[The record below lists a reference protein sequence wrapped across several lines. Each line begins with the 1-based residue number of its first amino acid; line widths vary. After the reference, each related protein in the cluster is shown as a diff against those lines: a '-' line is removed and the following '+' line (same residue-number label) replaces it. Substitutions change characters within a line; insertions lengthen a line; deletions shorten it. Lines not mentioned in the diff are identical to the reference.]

1 LTVFANSQSSGWRY
15 LCERAGYSSPRHT
28 DYQQR
33 CCTQLSK
40 GDVWPTAHNS
50 HTELQ
55 RSDLTSGGTD
65 RMAIGMS
72 VGFTHAGAAPVSGSP
87 VTRPLTGASC
97 SGEAIFVLA
106 ASITRLGSRC
116 PLAGQQHKTRLL
128 FFAACKWRGRGPRCK
143 GITIYGSGP
152 AEGPGP

>member
-1 LTVFANSQSSGWRY
+1 MAHG
-15 LCERAGYSSPRHT
+15 
-28 DYQQR
+28 
-33 CCTQLSK
+33 TQLTHSQ
-40 GDVWPTAHNS
+40 
-50 HTELQ
+50 LQ

-116 PLAGQQHKTRLL
+116 PLAGQQHQTRLL
-128 FFAACKWRGRGPRCK
+128 FFAACKWRGRGHAAKVSLYMEADRLK
-143 GITIYGSGP
+143 DP
-152 AEGPGP
+152 ARNRFNPEASFALNERAVRRGRFPCS

>member
-1 LTVFANSQSSGWRY
+1 MAHG
-15 LCERAGYSSPRHT
+15 
-28 DYQQR
+28 
-33 CCTQLSK
+33 TQLTHSQ
-40 GDVWPTAHNS
+40 
-50 HTELQ
+50 LQ

-116 PLAGQQHKTRLL
+116 PLAGQQHQTRLL
-128 FFAACKWRGRGPRCK
+128 FLQLANGVGGAMLQRCHFS
-143 GITIYGSGP
+143 YGSGP